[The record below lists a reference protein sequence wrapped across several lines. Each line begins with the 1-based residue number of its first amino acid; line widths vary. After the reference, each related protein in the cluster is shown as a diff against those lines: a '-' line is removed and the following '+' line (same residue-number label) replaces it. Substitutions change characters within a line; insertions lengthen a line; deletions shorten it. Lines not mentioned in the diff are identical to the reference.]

1 VPAGKRIDRAPS
13 CSPYDF
19 GEVMRRLRRRKNGR
33 MAALLLRQHGAA
45 FWSVQNGRVTPN
57 GLRDVG
63 TLEADVLQQPII
75 QSQEL
80 TLGLARSSPGLGFGQ
95 KATQEQAQKD
105 ASRRR
110 RLQNNSR
117 TFHAFTPSGNAKP
130 TAVASHRYVC
140 AQPLFPPSLATVPIG
155 PATPSPYVL
164 FFAQAKRMP
173 HARVINCDSSDR

>member
-1 VPAGKRIDRAPS
+1 
-13 CSPYDF
+13 
-19 GEVMRRLRRRKNGR
+19 
-33 MAALLLRQHGAA
+33 
-45 FWSVQNGRVTPN
+45 VQNRRVTPN

-80 TLGLARSSPGLGFGQ
+80 ALGLARSSPGPGFGQ

-140 AQPLFPPSLATVPIG
+140 AQPLAPPSLATVPIG
-155 PATPSPYVL
+155 PATQSQICVVFCGGEKNASRTGDKL
-164 FFAQAKRMP
+164 
-173 HARVINCDSSDR
+173 